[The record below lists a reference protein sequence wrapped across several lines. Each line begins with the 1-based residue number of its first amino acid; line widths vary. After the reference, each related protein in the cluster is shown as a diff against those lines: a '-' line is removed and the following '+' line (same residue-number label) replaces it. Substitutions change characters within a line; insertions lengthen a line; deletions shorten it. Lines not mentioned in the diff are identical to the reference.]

1 MFLIGRLGKPS
12 GLEGFIGVYVDE
24 ADLVHLQ
31 PGSVV
36 SIEGRSYTV
45 RSLRQGAKG
54 PQVAFEEI
62 RDRSGAEEL
71 RGLDV
76 HVAERRPLGAD
87 EFWPR
92 DLIGLEVTPGG
103 GRVVDVVF
111 GPAQD
116 RLVVER
122 DAIRFEV
129 PFVEA
134 FVPRVDLETGVVEI
148 VEIEG
153 LIPPTD
159 RD

>member
-1 MFLIGRLGKPS
+1 VGRLGKPN
-12 GLEGFIGVYVDE
+12 GLDGFLGVYSEDE
-24 ADLVHLQ
+24 DLVHFQ

-36 SIEGRSYTV
+36 HVDGHPYTV
-45 RSLRQGAKG
+45 RSLRRGKKG
-54 PQVAFEEI
+54 PQVAFEGI
-62 RDRSGAEEL
+62 RDRPGAEVL
-71 RGLDV
+71 RGRDV
-76 HVAERRPLGAD
+76 FVTERRVLHTD
-87 EFWPR
+87 EFWPA

-103 GRVVDVVF
+103 GRVVDVAH

-122 DAIRFEV
+122 DGARFEV

-134 FVPRVDLETGVVEI
+134 FVPRVDLEGGLVEI
-148 VEIEG
+148 LEIEG

>member
-1 MFLIGRLGKPS
+1 
-12 GLEGFIGVYVDE
+12 
-24 ADLVHLQ
+24 
-31 PGSVV
+31 
-36 SIEGRSYTV
+36 
-45 RSLRQGAKG
+45 
-54 PQVAFEEI
+54 
-62 RDRSGAEEL
+62 
-71 RGLDV
+71 
-76 HVAERRPLGAD
+76 
-87 EFWPR
+87 
-92 DLIGLEVTPGG
+92 VTPGG